1 MGLAAS
7 SRFRV
12 TSMTT
17 TPTKETMSP
26 ITFIAV
32 SRSLRKKRAAM
43 GVTKGIMAMMPE
55 PMTGELF
62 FNP

>member
-1 MGLAAS
+1 MMYKDAS
-7 SRFRV
+7 KA
-12 TSMTT
+12 
-17 TPTKETMSP
+17 TKETMSP

-62 FNP
+62 FSP